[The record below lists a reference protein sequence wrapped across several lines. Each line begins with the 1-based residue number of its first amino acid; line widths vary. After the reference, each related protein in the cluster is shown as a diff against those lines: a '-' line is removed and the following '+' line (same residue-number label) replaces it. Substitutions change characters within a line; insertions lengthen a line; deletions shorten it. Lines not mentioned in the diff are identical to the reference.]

1 MLTFLPKSYH
11 TSAAFGTPGQ
21 EFPKSLRSIHSGL
34 GLLAHSKDKLVSLA
48 TLVIHDIEY
57 DLYKK
62 HYIRETVKTL
72 GKRLS
77 EHSKQPFTPGKDGA
91 LSLPGT
97 DIHPEQGACRS

>member
-1 MLTFLPKSYH
+1 M
-11 TSAAFGTPGQ
+11 
-21 EFPKSLRSIHSGL
+21 
-34 GLLAHSKDKLVSLA
+34 AHSKDKLESLA
-48 TLVIHDIEY
+48 TWVIHDIEY

-97 DIHPEQGACRS
+97 DIHTEQRAYRS

>member
-77 EHSKQPFTPGKDGA
+77 EHSKQPFTPGKDGV
-91 LSLPGT
+91 LSSPGT
-97 DIHPEQGACRS
+97 DIHPEQRAYRS